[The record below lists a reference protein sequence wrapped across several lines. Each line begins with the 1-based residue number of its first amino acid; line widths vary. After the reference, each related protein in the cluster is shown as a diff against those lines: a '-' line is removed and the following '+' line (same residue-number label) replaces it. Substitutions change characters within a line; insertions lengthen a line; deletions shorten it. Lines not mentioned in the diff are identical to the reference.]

1 MSSKKT
7 FLIFVSSVALII
19 GLMGLTVSKMIKT
32 STVVKVNVESAKKQ
46 VFVREVSDSTYSADS
61 LSIMGYEPLD
71 YAQAISFVL
80 TKAKS
85 SPYGIEGMD
94 FNDMTLEEHIIN
106 LNKVCYLED
115 INPGVMLAQQVLE
128 TSIFTYKYKTTSAN
142 GEVVEIKSVVKPS
155 DYNFAGIGA
164 IGDGKSCNSFKDN
177 YEGQLA
183 QAQHLKAYAS
193 TEDLNTELVDP
204 RFQYVERGKAT
215 KVAGLSKEW
224 ANNEVYGEH
233 ITSLYTDLLN
243 HKVDEDL
250 VKEYSDKIY

>member
-7 FLIFVSSVALII
+7 FLIFISSVVLMLI
-19 GLMGLTVSKMIKT
+19 GLTVSKMIKT
-32 STVVKVNVESAKKQ
+32 STVVKVNVANAKEE
-46 VFVREVSDSTYSADS
+46 VFVREVNGSTYNADT

-71 YAQAISFVL
+71 YAQAMSFVL

-85 SPYGIEGMD
+85 SPYGIDEMN
-94 FNDMTLEEHIIN
+94 FNGITLEEHIVN

-128 TSIFTYKYKTTSAN
+128 TSIFIYKYKTTSPS
-142 GEVVEIKSVVKPS
+142 GEVVERKSVVKPS

-164 IGDGKSCNSFKDN
+164 VDSGNSCNSFKDN

-204 RFQYVERGKAT
+204 RFEYVKRGKAT
-215 KVAGLSKEW
+215 TVAGLSKAW
-224 ANNEVYGEH
+224 ASNENYGEH
-233 ITSLYTDLLN
+233 ITNLYTELLN

-250 VKEYSDKIY
+250 VKEYKNKIY